1 VFPYCSVSVLKI
13 DFMKLNIL
21 SFSFLTAALAVA
33 AVGPVNAADTPAAAT
48 NAPAMTNQLSL
59 VDLVGEALADNPEL
73 NFYRA
78 EITAAQGGRKSAGA
92 WANPEVGAEI
102 GQKRTSDKSSGALLG
117 EGAAWAVS
125 VNQTFEYPGR
135 LSLRKAIAN
144 RDIQLAELGLAQF
157 KLALAAR
164 VRTQG
169 YTLYIAQERLAAA
182 REVAG
187 RFQAL
192 KDVLVQRDPAGVTP
206 VLETRIIE
214 ASTITLQRQASE
226 ASIAAQTALLEL
238 NQLRGLPPGATVRV
252 SAAQLDFHEAPPLET
267 LLDAARTNAFA
278 LRIRQVELEQQG
290 FKISL
295 AKNER
300 FPGVTVGPF
309 IAQDRAADK
318 EQTIGVGVSIPLP
331 LWNRNT
337 GNIAAARAREQ
348 QAQTSLLLTQREVE
362 RSVTENALALQV
374 KLDEM
379 SRWGANPGEH
389 FREAAELA
397 DRHYRLG
404 AVPITTYVELQK
416 QYFEAVQ
423 AVLDTKKEALEA
435 AQALEQ
441 LTGLSSLVNVGTKE
455 DSK

>member
-1 VFPYCSVSVLKI
+1 MKQNFLK
-13 DFMKLNIL
+13 L
-21 SFSFLTAALAVA
+21 SFFVAACAVA
-33 AVGPVNAADTPAAAT
+33 AVIPMKAADAVSVAT
-48 NAPAMTNQLSL
+48 NSPAVTNQVLL
-59 VDLVGEALADNPEL
+59 DDLVNEALEKNPEL

-78 EITAAQGGRKSAGA
+78 EIAAAKGGRKTAGA
-92 WANPEVGAEI
+92 WANPEVSAEI
-102 GQKRTSDKSSGALLG
+102 GQKRTTDKSSGALLG

-164 VRTQG
+164 VRTLG
-169 YTLYIAQERLAAA
+169 YNIYIAQERLAAA
-182 REVAG
+182 REVAD

-192 KDVLVQRDPAGVTP
+192 TEVLVQRDPAGVTP

-226 ASIAAQTALLEL
+226 ASIAAQAALLEL
-238 NQLRGLPPGATVRV
+238 NQLRGQPPGEAV
-252 SAAQLDFHEAPPLET
+252 SVTGAQLNFTQSPSVET
-267 LLDAARTNAFA
+267 LLAAARTNAFE

-309 IAQDRAADK
+309 ITQDQAADK
-318 EQTIGVGVSIPLP
+318 EQTVGLGVSIPLP

-337 GNIAAARAREQ
+337 GNIETAKAREQ

-362 RSVTENALALQV
+362 RSVTENALVLQV
-374 KLDEM
+374 RLDEM
-379 SRWGANPGEH
+379 SKWRANSVQQ

-404 AVPITTYVELQK
+404 AVPISTYVELQK
-416 QYFEAVQ
+416 QYLEAVG
-423 AVLDTKKEALEA
+423 AILDTKKDALDA
-435 AQALEQ
+435 AQTLEQ
-441 LTGLSSLVNVGTKE
+441 LTGVSSLVNVTTKE

>member
-1 VFPYCSVSVLKI
+1 MKQNFLK
-13 DFMKLNIL
+13 L
-21 SFSFLTAALAVA
+21 SFLAAACAVA
-33 AVGPVNAADTPAAAT
+33 AVVPLKAADVVSAAT
-48 NAPAMTNQLSL
+48 NSPAVTNQVLL
-59 VDLVGEALADNPEL
+59 DDLVNEAMANNPEL

-78 EITAAQGGRKSAGA
+78 EIAAAKGGRKSAGA
-92 WANPEVGAEI
+92 WANPEVSAEI
-102 GQKRTSDKSSGALLG
+102 GQKRATDSSGALLG

-164 VRTQG
+164 VRTLG
-169 YTLYIAQERLAAA
+169 YNIFIAQEKLSAA
-182 REVAG
+182 REVAD

-192 KDVLVQRDPAGVTP
+192 TEVLVQRDPAGVTP

-226 ASIAAQTALLEL
+226 ATIAAQTALLEL
-238 NQLRGLPPGATVRV
+238 NQLRGQLPDAKLRV
-252 SAAQLDFHEAPPLET
+252 TGAQLDFSEAPPLEN
-267 LLDAARTNAFA
+267 LLAAARTNAFE

-309 IAQDRAADK
+309 ITQDKAADT
-318 EQTIGVGVSIPLP
+318 ERTIGLGVSIPLP

-337 GNIAAARAREQ
+337 GNIETAKAREQ
-348 QAQTSLLLTQREVE
+348 QAQTSLLLTEREVE

-379 SRWGANPGEH
+379 SKWRADSVQQFH
-389 FREAAELA
+389 EAAELA

-404 AVPITTYVELQK
+404 AVPIATYIELQK
-416 QYFEAVQ
+416 QYLEAID
-423 AVLDTKKEALEA
+423 AMLDTKKEALDA
-435 AQALEQ
+435 AQTLEQ
-441 LTGLSSLVNVGTKE
+441 LTGLPAFVNVTTKE
-455 DSK
+455 VSK